1 MPKLI
6 VKRLSEFQNRLRS
19 IRINVNGEELGTIS
33 NGESLEFELNSE
45 RNGVQAKMKFLH
57 LHYKMNLKS

>member
-45 RNGVQAKMKFLH
+45 RNGVQVKMKFLH